1 MHTPVVLRPATMEDA
16 EAVADVYL
24 ASRHVL
30 VPYAPL
36 AHADAA
42 VRQWIRDHLIPTG
55 RVVVASVDD
64 HIVAMLA
71 VSEDEAGKWVDQL
84 YVHPNAVNG
93 GIGTQLLQHAQATLG
108 PPIRLYTFQDN
119 VGARRF
125 YERHGFKPI
134 RYSDGAENEE
144 HCPDVLYE
152 WRGE

>member
-1 MHTPVVLRPATMEDA
+1 MEDA
-16 EAVADVYL
+16 EAVADIYL
-24 ASRHVL
+24 ASRQVL
-30 VPYAPL
+30 APYAPL
-36 AHADAA
+36 AHTDGA
-42 VRQWIRDHLIPTG
+42 VRQWIRDHLIPKG
-55 RVVVASVDD
+55 RVTVASIDD

-71 VSEDEAGKWVDQL
+71 VSVDEAGKWVDQL
-84 YVHPNAVNG
+84 YVHPNAVNS
-93 GIGTQLLQHAQATLG
+93 GIGTQLLQNAQATLG
-108 PPIRLYTFQDN
+108 PPIRLYAFQDN